1 VLDVLGNG
9 VARHRNLDVTIF
21 YFELKADTI
30 MWCGPCIG
38 EVPNVVATYQ
48 KFHGKGF
55 EIVGVSLDEDK
66 QKLLDYT
73 QKQGMT
79 WPQFFDGQVW
89 KNKLAV
95 KYGIEAI
102 PSSFLLDGNGNIIA
116 KDLRG
121 DALEAAVAQA
131 TAGN

>member
-1 VLDVLGNG
+1 
-9 VARHRNLDVTIF
+9 
-21 YFELKADTI
+21 